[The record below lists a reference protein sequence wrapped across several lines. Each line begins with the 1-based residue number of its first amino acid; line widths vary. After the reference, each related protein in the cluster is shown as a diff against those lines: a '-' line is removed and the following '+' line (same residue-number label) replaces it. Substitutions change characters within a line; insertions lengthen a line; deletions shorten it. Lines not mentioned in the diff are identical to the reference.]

1 VAHKAPTNSQLTTML
16 DRHVEYVDA
25 RALEGITV

>member
-1 VAHKAPTNSQLTTML
+1 VAHKAPTNLQLTTMF
-16 DRHVEYVDA
+16 DRQVEYVDA